1 MRKVYLDCTAG
12 EAISV
17 YIRDTEVI
25 PAGTTIYSI
34 SSRCRNAEYDRWG
47 QEYGISFIFDD
58 MQVEVPFF
66 AVPWVDIFAVDN
78 QGGYL
83 GTVGEMTD
91 MEGDAPVCYFK
102 EGKCY
107 LIAESGPDFMEKA
120 ADWRSCLTDYPEVAM
135 YDSMEQAARALEFVS
150 VSSATEAANCIDK
163 H

>member
-1 MRKVYLDCTAG
+1 MRKVYLDRTAG

-34 SSRCRNAEYDRWG
+34 SSLCRNAEYVRWE
-47 QEYGISFIFDD
+47 QEYGIRFIFDD
-58 MQVEVPFF
+58 MQVEVPFY

-102 EGKCY
+102 DGECY
-107 LIAESGPDFMEKA
+107 LIAENGPDFMEKA

-150 VSSATEAANCIDK
+150 AGSVTEAANCIDK

>member
-1 MRKVYLDCTAG
+1 MRKVYLDHTAG

-34 SSRCRNAEYDRWG
+34 SSHCRNAEYDRWE

-58 MQVEVPFF
+58 MQVEVPFY

-83 GTVGEMTD
+83 GTVGQMTD

-102 EGKCY
+102 DGKCY
-107 LIAESGPDFMEKA
+107 LIAENGPDFMERA
-120 ADWRSCLTDYPEVAM
+120 MDWRSCLTEYPGVAM
-135 YDSMEQAARALEFVS
+135 YDSMEQAARTLEFVS
-150 VSSATEAANCIDK
+150 ASGVNEALNCIDK